1 MIKRIDQIA
10 IAVKDLEQAARFFRE
25 AIGLQLT
32 HTELLQEERVKVA
45 LFQVGGSEIELVEG
59 IGEEN
64 PIAKFLEKRGEGL
77 HHISLE
83 VESLE
88 KALDRLEAC
97 GVPLID
103 KVPRRGAHGTKVAF
117 LHPKGCHGVL
127 IELVE
132 KQARPEASNC
142 DQKV

>member
-1 MIKRIDQIA
+1 MIKRVDQIA
-10 IAVKDLEQAARFFRE
+10 IVVRDIEQAARFFQE
-25 AIGLQLT
+25 ALGLTLH
-32 HTELLQEERVKVA
+32 HTEVLEEERVKVA
-45 LFQVGGSEIELVEG
+45 LFSVGETEIELVEG

-64 PIAKFLEKRGEGL
+64 PVAKFLAKRGEGL

-83 VESLE
+83 VEDLE
-88 KALDRLEAC
+88 GALKRLEVA

-103 KVPRRGAHGTKVAF
+103 KVPRTGAGGTKVAF

-132 KQARPEASNC
+132 RKSP
-142 DQKV
+142 

>member
-1 MIKRIDQIA
+1 MIKRVDQIA
-10 IAVKDLEQAARFFRE
+10 IVVKDLEQAAKFFQE
-25 AIGLQLT
+25 ALGLPLH
-32 HTELLQEERVKVA
+32 HTEVLEEERVKVA
-45 LFQVGGSEIELVEG
+45 LFPVGETEIELVEG

-64 PIAKFLEKRGEGL
+64 PVAKFLAKRGEGL

-83 VESLE
+83 VENLE
-88 KALDRLEAC
+88 GALKRLEVA

-103 KVPRRGAHGTKVAF
+103 RVPRTGAGGTKVAF

-132 KQARPEASNC
+132 KGPGS
-142 DQKV
+142 

>member
-1 MIKRIDQIA
+1 MIKRVDQIA
-10 IAVKDLEQAARFFRE
+10 IAVKDLEAAKWFYAE
-25 AIGLQLT
+25 VLGLPLI
-32 HTELLQEERVKVA
+32 HTEVLEEERVKVA
-45 LFQVGGSEIELVEG
+45 LFKVGEVEIELVEG

-64 PIAKFLEKRGEGL
+64 PLAKFLAKRGEGL

-83 VESLE
+83 VEDLE
-88 KALDRLEAC
+88 GALARLERA

-103 KVPRRGAHGTKVAF
+103 RSPRKGASGTKVAF

-132 KQARPEASNC
+132 KR
-142 DQKV
+142 VG

>member
-1 MIKRIDQIA
+1 MIKRVDQVA
-10 IAVKDLEQAARFFRE
+10 IAVKDLEQAARFFE
-25 AIGLQLT
+25 GVLGLR
-32 HTELLQEERVKVA
+32 HSKTEVLEEERVKVA
-45 LFQVGGSEIELVEG
+45 LFEVGDAQIELVGG

-64 PIAKFLEKRGEGL
+64 PIAKFLARRGEGL

-83 VESLE
+83 VEDLE
-88 KALDRLEAC
+88 AMLERLEEA

-103 KVPRRGAHGTKVAF
+103 KVPRRGAGGTKVAF

-132 KQARPEASNC
+132 KSPT
-142 DQKV
+142 